1 MVDSVMSL
9 FASCCLARPPP
20 HRLECAEL
28 RVPVRP
34 EVFEVSAYFEQDSFR
49 GYVVA
54 LREEG
59 AVDGALYEVLL
70 ERQSHLVVGSLEGDV
85 AQRLLSIDV
94 RHMVVIVTWLSCD
107 GGVTVAGLSCDG
119 GVTVTGCFAGRGHA
133 LFSCCVC
140 RWAPNGTR
148 RRVCSEPLVA
158 LLVLMMW

>member
-1 MVDSVMSL
+1 M
-9 FASCCLARPPP
+9 
-20 HRLECAEL
+20 
-28 RVPVRP
+28 RP

-59 AVDGALYEVLL
+59 AVDGVLYEVLL

-107 GGVTVAGLSCDG
+107 GGVTVAWLSCDGGVTVAWLSCDG